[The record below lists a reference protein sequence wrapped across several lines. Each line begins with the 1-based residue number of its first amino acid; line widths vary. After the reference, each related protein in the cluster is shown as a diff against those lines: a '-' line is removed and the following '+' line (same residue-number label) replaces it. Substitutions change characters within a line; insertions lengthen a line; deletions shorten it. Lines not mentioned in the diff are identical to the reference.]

1 MHASFQV
8 SADAPE
14 SRSLA
19 SPTPTQ
25 GRRTRDR
32 MPLRQRQHQGPSRP
46 AELSTRLH
54 VPLILVSTLALLF
67 AAVFGSV
74 WLAAIALGI
83 ALVADLAEVRLQP
96 PPARALD
103 RAGF

>member
-1 MHASFQV
+1 MRQNRA
-8 SADAPE
+8 
-14 SRSLA
+14 LA
-19 SPTPTQ
+19 SPTPSH
-25 GRRTRDR
+25 GRRTRGH

-54 VPLILVSTLALLF
+54 APLILVSTLALLV

-83 ALVADLAEVRLQP
+83 ALLADLAEVRLQP

-103 RAGF
+103 RAGFRRPVRAM